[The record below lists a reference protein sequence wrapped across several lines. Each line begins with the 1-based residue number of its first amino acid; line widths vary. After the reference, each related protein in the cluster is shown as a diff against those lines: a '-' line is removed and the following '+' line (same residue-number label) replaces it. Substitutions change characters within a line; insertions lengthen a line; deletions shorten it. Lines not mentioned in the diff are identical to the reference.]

1 MSNKSPDLPIHV
13 AIIMDGNGRWA
24 QDRGLPRLAGHRA
37 GMETL
42 RRVVSSI
49 AAHGI
54 PYMTIFAFSTENWNR
69 PYEEIEG
76 LMAILRDAIAQETQS
91 LHQENVRIRHIGRI
105 DRLSP
110 RLREAINRALELT
123 RNNTG
128 LTLGVAFDYGGR
140 QEIINAYKR
149 MVEDGVDAAGMTE
162 EVLETYLYTHD
173 FPDPDLIIRTSGEER
188 LSNFLVWQSAYS
200 EYYSV
205 PNYWPDFGDADLD
218 EALEAYR
225 SRKRRFGGLDTTR

>member
-1 MSNKSPDLPIHV
+1 MHI

-42 RRVVSSI
+42 RRVVTSV
-49 AAHGI
+49 AKHGI
-54 PYMTIFAFSTENWNR
+54 PYMTIFAFSNENWNR

-76 LMAILRDAIAQETQS
+76 LMGILRDAIAHETKS
-91 LHQENVRIRHIGRI
+91 LHKENVRIRHIGRI

-110 RLREAINRALELT
+110 RLREEIARALELT
-123 RNNTG
+123 KNNTG

-140 QEIINAYKR
+140 QEIIQAYKR
-149 MVEDGVDAAGMTE
+149 MAEDGVEVAEMTE
-162 EVLETYLYTHD
+162 EVLGTYLYTHD

-200 EYYSV
+200 EFFSV
-205 PNYWPDFGDADLD
+205 RNNWPDFGDTDLN
-218 EALEAYR
+218 EALDAFR